1 MYFLIHHFAVQYTE
15 GIQMNAL
22 VEGENGV
29 ADSGV
34 VGQAKVFLRG
44 TRGRGRMTVPIGENL
59 QIVLA
64 SIFQRRK
71 LILWGEG
78 EMLRRVV
85 DVLHPV
91 VLRYDVA
98 LLTANAQQVTARLIR
113 CVLPGLADQFINDF
127 IRNFH
132 RLVVFEVASGL
143 FVIYQV
149 VDGGIRATDG
159 T

>member
-1 MYFLIHHFAVQYTE
+1 
-15 GIQMNAL
+15 MNAL
-22 VEGENGV
+22 VERQDSI
-29 ADSGV
+29 ADGGIIS
-34 VGQAKVFLRG
+34 QTEVFLRG

-98 LLTANAQQVTARLIR
+98 LLTANTQQVTARLIG
-113 CVLPGLADQFINDF
+113 CVLPGLADQFIYN
-127 IRNFH
+127 ILWYLH
-132 RLVVFEVASGL
+132 RLVVFEVARGL

-149 VDGGIRATDG
+149 VDSRIGAADG
-159 T
+159 A